1 MKELLQFRFLDNT
14 VQTYIEVFSAIFIA
28 LIIKRII
35 SKYLA
40 TLLFRLFTKAG
51 RTFHKQAFL
60 ELIIGP
66 LETFIFLLIIVIAL
80 DKLHLP
86 SFLNFNI
93 YRVSIRAVL
102 DGIADTIIII
112 AFIRLCLRFIKY
124 FAFVLVEKN

>member
-1 MKELLQFRFLDNT
+1 MKEFLQFRFLDNT
-14 VQTYIEVFSAIFIA
+14 IQTYLEVFSAIFIA

-40 TLLFRLFTKAG
+40 TLLFGLFIRAG

-60 ELIIGP
+60 ELIVSP

-93 YRVSIRAVL
+93 YRISIRAIL
-102 DGIADTIIII
+102 DGIADTLMII

-124 FAFVLVEKN
+124 FAFILSEKN